1 MKNRKRSKGP
11 ADSLLG
17 LLFPAVLLLVM
28 VINLIVPD
36 REMSESE
43 NRKLAEKPQLSMN
56 NAAGGDFMEQYENYA
71 ADQFAARD
79 IWRSIRVSLS
89 RLGGS
94 RMENGVY
101 IGKNGRLFEEI
112 ELPDQGQ
119 M

>member
-36 REMSESE
+36 REMSEAE

-56 NAAGGDFMEQYENYA
+56 MQPAEILWSSMKIMRLTSSRPVIYGAASGY
-71 ADQFAARD
+71 
-79 IWRSIRVSLS
+79 
-89 RLGGS
+89 
-94 RMENGVY
+94 
-101 IGKNGRLFEEI
+101 
-112 ELPDQGQ
+112 P
-119 M
+119 